1 MKIFSHPGPPILLVA
16 GIKGGF
22 RDPGIFI
29 CRATEYSVMQKLLRL
44 EALMVLFFLCSV
56 PGCISTAHDAKGWNT
71 AGETDHAIGRY
82 GEAVAAFDRA
92 IALDPGYGEAW
103 RNRGL
108 SLSQLHRY
116 DEAEV
121 SYQRALEIDPQDI
134 EAYYERALSRKASG
148 NITGALES
156 VDMAVAIVPAGRETT
171 ILLAQSWVLRGDILT
186 TLNREIEAN
195 ESYQRAHEI
204 MMTTI

>member
-1 MKIFSHPGPPILLVA
+1 MA
-16 GIKGGF
+16 GFKGGF

-29 CRATEYSVMQKLLRL
+29 CMATEYSVMQKLLRL

-56 PGCISTAHDAKGWNT
+56 PGCISTAHDPEGWNN
-71 AGETDHAIGRY
+71 AGETDHAMGRY
-82 GEAVAAFDRA
+82 GEAVASFDRA

-116 DEAEV
+116 NEAEV
-121 SYQRALEIDPQDI
+121 SYQRALEIDPNDI
-134 EAYYERALSRKASG
+134 EAYYERALSRNASG
-148 NITGALES
+148 NTTSALES
-156 VDMAVAIVPAGRETT
+156 VDQAVAIVPTDHDTAV
-171 ILLAQSWVLRGDILT
+171 LLAQSWVLRGDILT

-195 ESYQRAHEI
+195 GSYRRANEI